1 MLKPYYSESGI
12 TIFCGDCRE
21 ILPELS
27 GYDAIITDPIWPNNK
42 VKEFEGIN
50 PQGLF
55 DSMLADARG
64 YKRIAV
70 QLGCDSDPRMMQNI
84 ALPFFRVMNLD
95 YALPGHKGRVLYSG
109 DIGYLY
115 GVPPLRFLGR
125 N

>member
-12 TIFCGDCRE
+12 TIYNGDCRE

-42 VKEFEGIN
+42 VKEFEGMD

-55 DSMLADARG
+55 DAMLLRTAM

-70 QLGCDSDPRMMQNI
+70 QLGCDSDPKFLKHVC
-84 ALPFFRVMNLD
+84 LPFFRIMNLD
-95 YALPGHKGRVLYSG
+95 YILPGFRGRLLYSG
-109 DIGYLY
+109 DIAYLY
-115 GVPPLRFLGR
+115 GVPPPCCFG
-125 N
+125 